1 MVKFFDTE
9 KKVTLD
15 NIKLIEE
22 TYKLSFPDSYVK
34 HLLAYNGGQCEP
46 NMFEFIENGV
56 VTESDIDWFLA
67 IYDGEFD
74 NLEDYIKTYKIEKMR
89 LPLELIPIAHDPGG
103 NLICISSESGSIYF
117 WDHEKEMPDYKKEW
131 EFNNVYL
138 ISNSLQS
145 FFDSL
150 K

>member
-9 KKVTLD
+9 KKLTLD
-15 NIKLIEE
+15 EIKSIEAM
-22 TYKLSFPDSYVK
+22 YNLSFPDSYLK

-46 NMFEFIENGV
+46 NIFEFVENEI

-74 NLEDYIKTYKIEKMR
+74 NLEDYIKTYKIEKTR
-89 LPLELIPIAHDPGG
+89 LPLDLIPIAHDSGG
-103 NLICISSESGSIYF
+103 NLICISSKNGGIYF
-117 WDHEKEMPDYKKEW
+117 WDHEKEMPYYKKEW

-138 ISNSLQS
+138 ISENLQA
-145 FFDSL
+145 FFDLL